1 VDTAALSGHR
11 ADMDHQTTVPSSL
24 EALVEAVARGSE
36 TALRRIYEQE
46 SRRLYGI
53 ALRIARRP
61 ALAADALQDA
71 FVQIWQS
78 AGSFSA
84 ERGNAAAWLTAIV
97 RYRALDALRKA
108 GREEPSDDPAL
119 GDRVEEPDQLEQI
132 DRPLQRDALR
142 RCLGTLDEN
151 QRRCIMLAFVDG
163 LSHSE
168 IAERLP
174 APLGSV
180 KSWVRRGLLSLR
192 SCLES

>member
-1 VDTAALSGHR
+1 MDDKMTAL
-11 ADMDHQTTVPSSL
+11 SSL
-24 EALVEAVARGSE
+24 EALVEAVAQGSQP
-36 TALRRIYEQE
+36 ALRRLYDQE

-71 FVQIWQS
+71 FVQIWQK

-84 ERGNAAAWLTAIV
+84 ERGTAEAWLTAIV
-97 RYRALDALRKA
+97 RYRTLDAMRKVA
-108 GREEPSDDPAL
+108 REEPTDDPAL
-119 GDRVEEPDQLEQI
+119 GDRAEGPQQIEQI
-132 DRPLQRDALR
+132 DRLLSRDALQ
-142 RCLGTLDEN
+142 RCLGQLDDN
-151 QRRCIMLAFVDG
+151 QRRSIVLAFVDG
-163 LSHSE
+163 LSHAE

-192 SCLES
+192 SCLDS